1 MTPYFYNIE
10 KQLFSSELLNEL
22 EEEWDE
28 DDDSGE
34 IPTISYEWP
43 EELQDS
49 IEILEYSE
57 FFS

>member
-1 MTPYFYNIE
+1 MVDTFLCEEICHE
-10 KQLFSSELLNEL
+10 F
-22 EEEWDE
+22 EEEFDE
-28 DDDSGE
+28 DEDSGE
-34 IPTISYEWP
+34 IPIISYEWP